1 MNIIAACFVSIGVL
15 FDAGVWFYVKDLKIF
30 DDEVKDKELEMID
43 QDDEKQ
49 KEKSQ
54 S

>member
-30 DDEVKDKELEMID
+30 DEKVNEKELEMTD
-43 QDDEKQ
+43 QEDEKQ
-49 KEKSQ
+49 KERSQ